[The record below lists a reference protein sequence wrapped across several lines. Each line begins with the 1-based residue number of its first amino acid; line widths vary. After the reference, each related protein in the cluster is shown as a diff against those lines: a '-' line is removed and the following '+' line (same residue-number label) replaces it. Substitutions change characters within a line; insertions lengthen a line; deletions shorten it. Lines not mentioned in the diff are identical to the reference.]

1 MTWDFIWRKTDEI
14 STMLDIGAHWLHQS
28 VVYANE
34 GVEVT
39 AAELPTTLNAPVVQ
53 SVAKEY
59 DIKLFSYSDLSTPEV
74 FDKLPE
80 NHFDIILFAEIMEH
94 ITFNPVDMWKAI
106 FRVMKPGGKI
116 ILTTPNYYHIGGRA
130 WDFKRFLFRSGGG
143 ITPEEILNVPT
154 YGPHWKEFSA
164 NEIRNYFKLLS
175 PDFKMSEIRHASIS
189 YVQPQ
194 NLRQKFQCKLESLFP
209 LLRNNLFVE
218 VVLPYKEAGIL
229 LNPCWSKPVRG

>member
-1 MTWDFIWRKTDEI
+1 M
-14 STMLDIGAHWLHQS
+14 
-28 VVYANE
+28 
-34 GVEVT
+34 EVT

-59 DIKLFSYSDLSTPEV
+59 DIRLFSYSDLSKPEV

-80 NHFDIILFAEIMEH
+80 NHFDLILFTEIMEH

-130 WDFKRFLFRSGGG
+130 WDLKRFLFKYGGG
-143 ITPEEILNVPT
+143 ITPEQILNVPT

-175 PDFKMSEIRHASIS
+175 PDFKISEIRHASIS

-194 NLRQKFQCKLESLFP
+194 NLRQSSNASWKFCFLCFAIIFLLKYTFP
-209 LLRNNLFVE
+209 PKRQASF
-218 VVLPYKEAGIL
+218 
-229 LNPCWSKPVRG
+229 